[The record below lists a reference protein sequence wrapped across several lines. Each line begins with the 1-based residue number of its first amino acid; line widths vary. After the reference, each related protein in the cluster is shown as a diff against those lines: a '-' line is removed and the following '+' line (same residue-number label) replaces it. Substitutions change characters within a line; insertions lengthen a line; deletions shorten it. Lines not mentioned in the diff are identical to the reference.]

1 MDVDPL
7 DAAQK
12 ALENSEAD
20 SASARRLNNAVA
32 ITVAIIA
39 TFMGIC
45 KVKDDNICQA
55 MQQAQ
60 ADRLDHWSWYQAHNI
75 RHEVMKS
82 TAATLRAE
90 AASNAALDK
99 TALESVASR
108 YDGLA
113 AKQEA
118 DMKEKKE
125 KAEGFQVSYDQ
136 LNYRDDQFDLMESA
150 LAIAIAL
157 LAVTSLTRAVWLY
170 WLSLVPAACG
180 FLMGFAGLF
189 GLPIHPNI
197 LASWLGA

>member
-1 MDVDPL
+1 MEVDPV

-12 ALENSEAD
+12 ALEESEAD
-20 SASARRLNNAVA
+20 SAAARRLNNAVA

-82 TAATLRAE
+82 TAATLRAD
-90 AASNAALDK
+90 AAANAGVDK
-99 TALESVASR
+99 AALESVAAR
-108 YDGLA
+108 YDELA
-113 AKQEA
+113 KKQEA
-118 DMKEKKE
+118 DMVEKKE
-125 KAEGFQVSYDQ
+125 KAEGFQSSYDQ

-150 LAIAIAL
+150 LAIAISL
-157 LAVTSLTRAVWLY
+157 LAVTSLTRATWLY

-180 FLMGFAGLF
+180 FIMGLAGLF
-189 GLPIHPNI
+189 GWPIHPNLI
-197 LASWLGA
+197 ASWLGA